1 MTSAARRIVFVAILL
16 WLGHSTPAH
25 ACPICFGGDG
35 SPLLDAARL
44 GVLTMALV
52 TVGVLAAFARWMLRL
67 RALSGKESC
76 E

>member
-1 MTSAARRIVFVAILL
+1 MRAEKHLVSAITIVVLL
-16 WLGHSTPAH
+16 ALAAPAG

-52 TVGVLAAFARWMLRL
+52 TVGVLAAFARWFLRL
-67 RALSGKESC
+67 RALARKEGN